1 MNLKNVY
8 TASSVLGMIF
18 GLMLV
23 LIPASFFSAYGV
35 EISDALILT
44 GRLLG
49 AAYIGFSVI
58 AWSARSVSDSSVGN
72 TVLLGYVISYAIGL
86 VVSLIAQLGGVV
98 NALGWSTVL
107 IMLLFTLGF
116 GYFQFVK
123 KES

>member
-8 TASSVLGMIF
+8 TATSVFGMIF
-18 GLMLV
+18 GLTLL
-23 LIPASFFSAYGV
+23 LIPASFFSMYGV
-35 EISDALILT
+35 ETSDALNLT

-49 AAYIGFSVI
+49 AAYIGYSVI
-58 AWSARSVSDSSVGN
+58 AWSVRSSSDSSVGN
-72 TVLLGYVISYAIGL
+72 TVLLGYFISYAIGL
-86 VVSLIAQLGGVV
+86 IVSLIAQLGGAV

-123 KES
+123 K